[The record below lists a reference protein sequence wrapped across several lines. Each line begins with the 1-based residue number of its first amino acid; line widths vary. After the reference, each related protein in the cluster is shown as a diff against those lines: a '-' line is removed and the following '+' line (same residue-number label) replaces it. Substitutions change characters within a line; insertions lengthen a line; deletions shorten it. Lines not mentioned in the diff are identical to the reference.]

1 MHNQLQELGTTPDG
15 CSQEEI
21 DADERQWEVQF
32 AESGDFLAFL
42 AQEALDDDAAGRTEP
57 LDLDTR

>member
-1 MHNQLQELGTTPDG
+1 MRESELARQVRTDATQEI
-15 CSQEEI
+15 EE
-21 DADERQWEVQF
+21 DERRWDAQF

-57 LDLDTR
+57 LDPDTL

>member
-1 MHNQLQELGTTPDG
+1 MREPELARQVRTDATQEI
-15 CSQEEI
+15 EE
-21 DADERQWEVQF
+21 DERRWDAQF

-57 LDLDTR
+57 LDPDTL